1 MYQIA
6 VVTKDDA
13 PYFKALD
20 GKVAVCRYS
29 SFKDLPKEIFY
40 RMVYLDLD
48 LLQAEHLDV
57 LESIRSVSLTES
69 RVILGTSDPALI
81 PALNDAHQYSTFVK
95 PFDEEEEKRLADDI
109 LEFYEANGL
118 ID

>member
-6 VVTKDDA
+6 VVTKDNA
-13 PYFKALD
+13 PFLKRLR
-20 GKVAVCRYS
+20 GKVGVCRYS
-29 SFKDLPKEIFY
+29 SFEELSGGFFY

-69 RVILGTSDPALI
+69 RVILVTSDPSLI

-95 PFDEEEEKRLADDI
+95 PFDEEKEKRLADDI